1 MRVGIIAEG
10 PSDAAVITNILKGR
24 LGIDKSD
31 IQYLVPELE
40 FDETDLK
47 QMRLEQFSN
56 WEIVKKKCCEQ
67 TVFSGFLN
75 SVDDKRFIV
84 VHLDTAE
91 RLLKGYDAAE
101 PKKEKHDQYSDKLR
115 EKVVSKINEWLN
127 HNYSERTA
135 YAIAIEETDAW
146 VLTVFSTDKET
157 GFHHNPKER
166 LKKLLNEPNLFSE
179 KEKRKIFSLEDN
191 KYQQYLLLSTELS
204 KNKKLS
210 LFSQRNK
217 SMKLFC
223 ESLEMFKFKNS
234 KLFVTS
240 KR

>member
-10 PSDAAVITNILKGR
+10 RSDAAVITNILKGR
-24 LGIDKSD
+24 LGIDRSD

-56 WEIVKKKCCEQ
+56 WEIVKKNCCEQ
-67 TVFSGFLN
+67 TVFSGFLD
-75 SVDDKRFIV
+75 SVDAERFIV

-91 RLLKGYDAAE
+91 RLLKGYDVTE
-101 PKKEKHDQYSDKLR
+101 PKKEKNDQYSVRLR
-115 EKVVSKINEWLN
+115 ENIISKIKDWLN
-127 HNYSERTA
+127 NNYLEQTA

-146 VLTVFSTDKET
+146 VLTVFSKDKET

-166 LKKLLNEPNLFSE
+166 LKKLLNEPNRFSE

-191 KYQQYLLLSTELS
+191 KYQQYLLLSCELS
-204 KNKKLS
+204 NNKKLS
-210 LFSQRNK
+210 RFSQKNK

-223 ESLEMFKFKNS
+223 ESLEMFK
-234 KLFVTS
+234 
-240 KR
+240 